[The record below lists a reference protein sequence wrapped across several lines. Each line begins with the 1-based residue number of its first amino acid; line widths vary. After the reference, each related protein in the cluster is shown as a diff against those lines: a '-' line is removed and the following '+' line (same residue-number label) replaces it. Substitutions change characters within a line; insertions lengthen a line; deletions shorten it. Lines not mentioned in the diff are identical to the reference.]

1 MQTKA
6 QTGKVPVV
14 QDDGVAGPNSEL
26 EWWKSRLSRLS
37 HIKLQLKTHAA
48 KATVGVCG
56 ATRSKLSKRWHDAEF
71 RVSLAV

>member
-1 MQTKA
+1 M
-6 QTGKVPVV
+6 

-48 KATVGVCG
+48 KVTAGVCA
-56 ATRSKLSKRWHDAEF
+56 ATRSKTSKRWHDDEF
-71 RVSLAV
+71 KVSVQGILFMYRRH